1 MEEPQE
7 NFLLGAPNINK
18 SRKKFNYRVIL
29 YEGYKEFS
37 YKLMYSVL
45 SFQSADISNIE
56 IFRLITH

>member
-1 MEEPQE
+1 MEGPQE
-7 NFLLGAPNINK
+7 NFLLGAPNINI
-18 SRKKFNYRVIL
+18 SRNKFNYRVIPN
-29 YEGYKEFS
+29 EGYKEFS